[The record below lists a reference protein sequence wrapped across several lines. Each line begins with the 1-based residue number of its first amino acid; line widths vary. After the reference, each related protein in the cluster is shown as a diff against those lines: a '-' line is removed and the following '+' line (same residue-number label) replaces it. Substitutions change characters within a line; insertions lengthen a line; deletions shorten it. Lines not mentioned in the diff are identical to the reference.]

1 MDILEFYKIKKEKI
15 FTNDYETFIKNNKI
29 VFSDVGISVIYA
41 PNGVGKT
48 SLSKVLNCEEGSE
61 FDAKFGTVVANEK
74 QNELFHVIS
83 DQNSRHIIQG
93 ETEEFLLGDDVRKEF
108 ELKKEI
114 DNVITEIFES
124 KLPKILKDTFNIS
137 KAKSTVIN
145 LLEDNELKKYI
156 SDIANNK
163 SRGKGICIEEF
174 TQKIKFLK
182 TCNIEDYLEDKFN
195 YYIKDI
201 ESKESIIDKITKIT
215 ESDIRE
221 NQKVEEIEENTIAI
235 EILSKYSHKKQ
246 CIVCDNTNMPNDL
259 LNKKKENKNNVFAQL
274 NETEKYI
281 INEIIENIKIED
293 PFNIKEK
300 LVETIK
306 SGNKEILHQL
316 TKEFEEYKN
325 ILNQRINNLF
335 ANNLLN
341 ENLIKKI
348 EEYYEMIKT
357 KPELS
362 DEDILYIQEIIN
374 NNIDKEISLERDQNN
389 NLKLML
395 NKSEF
400 IGKEREELNLSTGEQ
415 NFISLTFELLKAKNN
430 SKPIIVL
437 DDPISSFD
445 SIYKNKIVYSISK
458 FLENKKQIILT
469 HNTDLI
475 RLLEVQRKDCFNLYL
490 LNNIEGQ
497 ENGFIE
503 VTDKEKN
510 IMIFI
515 PELLDFI
522 RDNIDG
528 YIKNESLYLYSLI
541 PFMRGYAKFI
551 GDTELKNKLTTLMHG
566 YFNDKINITDIY
578 NKLFNK
584 NIATSYEISV
594 DDILGIDINNI
605 DVLNRDYPLLNK
617 TLKHS
622 LSYLY
627 LRLLVERKLVIKFGI
642 NTKKYDNL
650 GSIILQAYNGN
661 DKTNVTK
668 RVFLISKKTLLNE
681 FNHFEGNMSIFQ
693 PAIDISDYTLQKEK
707 KDIIDFINKE

>member
-1 MDILEFYKIKKEKI
+1 MDLIEFYSIKKENI
-15 FTNDYETFIKNNKI
+15 FASDFKTFIKNNKI
-29 VFSDVGISVIYA
+29 AFSDAGISVIYA

-48 SLSKVLNCEEGSE
+48 SLSKVLNSEEGCS
-61 FDAKFGTVVANEK
+61 FDAKFGTIVANEK
-74 QNELFHVIS
+74 NNELFHVIS

-114 DNVITEIFES
+114 DKEISEIFAN
-124 KLPKILKDTFNIS
+124 KLPKILKDTYNIS
-137 KAKSTVIN
+137 KIKSALIN
-145 LLEDNELKKYI
+145 LIEDVDLKKYI

-163 SRGKGICIEEF
+163 SRGKEIDIEAF
-174 TQKIKFLK
+174 SKKIKTLK
-182 TCNIEDYLEDKFN
+182 TVNIQEYSEDKFN
-195 YYIKDI
+195 YYVKDI
-201 ESKESIIDKITKIT
+201 ENKESIICKIKEIT
-215 ESDIRE
+215 EEDIRKNE
-221 NQKVEEIEENTIAI
+221 KVEEIEENTIAI

-246 CIVCDNTNMPNDL
+246 CIVCDNPNLQNDL
-259 LNKKKENKNNVFAQL
+259 LDKKKENKNNVFSKL

-281 INEIIENIKIED
+281 INEIIEKIQAED

-300 LVETIK
+300 LIETMK

-316 TKEFEEYKN
+316 SKDFEEYTS
-325 ILNQRINNLF
+325 IFNQRINNLF
-335 ANNLLN
+335 ADKLLSDD
-341 ENLIKKI
+341 LIKKI
-348 EEYYEMIKT
+348 EEYYKMIKT

-374 NNIDKEISLERDQNN
+374 NNIDKEISLERDKNN

-395 NKSEF
+395 NKNEF
-400 IGKEREELNLSTGEQ
+400 IGKDRDELNLSTGEQ
-415 NFISLTFELLKAKNN
+415 NFISLTFELLKAKNSN
-430 SKPIIVL
+430 KPVVVL

-445 SIYKNKIVYSISK
+445 SIYKNRIVYSIVK

-475 RLLEVQRKDCFNLYL
+475 RLLEVQKKDCFKLYL

-515 PELLDFI
+515 PDLLDFI
-522 RDNIDG
+522 RNNIDN
-528 YIKNESLYLYSLI
+528 YIKNERLYLYSLI

-551 GDTELKNKLTTLMHG
+551 GNTDLKNKLTFLMHG
-566 YFNDKINITDIY
+566 YSNDKVNITEIY
-578 NKLFNK
+578 NTLFNK
-584 NIATSYEISV
+584 NIITNYEISV
-594 DDILGIDINNI
+594 EDILKIDINNI
-605 DVLNRDYPLLNK
+605 DILNGDYSLLNK
-617 TLKHS
+617 TLSHS

-627 LRLLVERKLVIKFGI
+627 LRLLVEKKLVSKFSI

-650 GSIILQAYNGN
+650 GSIILKAYNGK
-661 DKTNVTK
+661 DKRNIAK

-707 KDIIDFINKE
+707 VDIINFINNE

>member
-15 FTNDYETFIKNNKI
+15 FTNDFETFIKNNKI
-29 VFSDVGISVIYA
+29 AFSNVGISVIYA

-48 SLSKVLNCEEGSE
+48 SLSKVLNCEEGSN

-74 QNELFHVIS
+74 QNELFHVIL

-114 DNVITEIFES
+114 DDVIIEIFEG

-163 SRGKGICIEEF
+163 SRGKGISIEEF

-182 TCNIEDYLEDKFN
+182 TCNIENYSEDKFN

-201 ESKESIIDKITKIT
+201 ESKESIINKIT

-235 EILSKYSHKKQ
+235 EILSKYSHKRQ
-246 CIVCDNTNMPNDL
+246 CIVCDNPNMPNDL

-281 INEIIENIKIED
+281 INEIIENIKTED

-306 SGNKEILHQL
+306 SGNKDILHQL

-335 ANNLLN
+335 SNNLLN

-503 VTDKEKN
+503 ITDKEKN

-522 RDNIDG
+522 RENIDG
-528 YIKNESLYLYSLI
+528 YIENESLYLYSLI

-551 GDTELKNKLTTLMHG
+551 GDTESKNKLTTLMHG

-594 DDILGIDINNI
+594 GDILGIDINNI
-605 DVLNRDYPLLNK
+605 DVLNSNYPLLNK

-627 LRLLVERKLVIKFGI
+627 LRLLVERKLVTKYGI

-650 GSIILQAYNGN
+650 GSIILQAYSGN
-661 DKTNVTK
+661 DKTNVIK

-707 KDIIDFINKE
+707 NDIIDFINKE

>member
-1 MDILEFYKIKKEKI
+1 MDLMEFYSIKKENI
-15 FTNDYETFIKNNKI
+15 FASDFKTFVKNNKI
-29 VFSDVGISVIYA
+29 AFSDAGISVIYA

-48 SLSKVLNCEEGSE
+48 SLSKVLNSEEGCS
-61 FDAKFGTVVANEK
+61 FDAKFGTIVANEK
-74 QNELFHVIS
+74 NNELFHVIS

-114 DNVITEIFES
+114 DKEISEIFIN
-124 KLPKILKDTFNIS
+124 KLPKILKDTYNIS
-137 KAKSTVIN
+137 KIKSALIN
-145 LLEDNELKKYI
+145 LIEDVDLKKYI

-163 SRGKGICIEEF
+163 SRGKEIDIEAF
-174 TQKIKFLK
+174 SKKIKTLK
-182 TCNIEDYLEDKFN
+182 KVNIQEYSEDKFD
-195 YYIKDI
+195 YYVKDI
-201 ESKESIIDKITKIT
+201 ENKESIICKIKEIT
-215 ESDIRE
+215 EEDIRKNE
-221 NQKVEEIEENTIAI
+221 KVEEIEENTIAI

-246 CIVCDNTNMPNDL
+246 CIVCDNPNLPNDL
-259 LNKKKENKNNVFAQL
+259 LDKKKENKNNVFSKL

-281 INEIIENIKIED
+281 INEIIEKIQAED

-300 LVETIK
+300 QIKTMK

-316 TKEFEEYKN
+316 SKNFEEYTS
-325 ILNQRINNLF
+325 IFNQRINNLF
-335 ANNLLN
+335 ADKLLSDD
-341 ENLIKKI
+341 LIKKI
-348 EEYYEMIKT
+348 EEYYKMIKT

-374 NNIDKEISLERDQNN
+374 NNIDKEISLERDKNN

-395 NKSEF
+395 NKNEF
-400 IGKEREELNLSTGEQ
+400 IGKDRDELNLSTGEQ
-415 NFISLTFELLKAKNN
+415 NFISLTFELLKAKNSN
-430 SKPIIVL
+430 KPVVVL

-445 SIYKNKIVYSISK
+445 SIYKNRIVYSIVK

-475 RLLEVQRKDCFNLYL
+475 RLLEVQKKDCFKLYL

-515 PELLDFI
+515 PDLLDFI
-522 RDNIDG
+522 RNNIDN
-528 YIKNESLYLYSLI
+528 YIKNERLYLYSLI

-551 GDTELKNKLTTLMHG
+551 GNTDLKNKLTFLMHG
-566 YFNDKINITDIY
+566 YSNDKVNITEIY
-578 NKLFNK
+578 NSLFNK
-584 NIATSYEISV
+584 NIITNYEISV
-594 DDILGIDINNI
+594 EDILKIDINNI
-605 DVLNRDYPLLNK
+605 DILNGDYHLLNK
-617 TLKHS
+617 TLSHS
-622 LSYLY
+622 LAYLY
-627 LRLLVERKLVIKFGI
+627 LRLLVEKKLVSKFSI

-650 GSIILQAYNGN
+650 GSIILKAYNGK
-661 DKTNVTK
+661 DKRNIVK

-707 KDIIDFINKE
+707 VDIINFINNE

>member
-15 FTNDYETFIKNNKI
+15 FTNDFETFIKNNKI
-29 VFSDVGISVIYA
+29 AFSNVGISVIYA

-74 QNELFHVIS
+74 LNELFHVIS

-114 DNVITEIFES
+114 DNVITEIFEN

-163 SRGKGICIEEF
+163 SRGKGISIEEF

-182 TCNIEDYLEDKFN
+182 TCNIEDYSEDKFN

-201 ESKESIIDKITKIT
+201 ESKESIINKITKIT

-259 LNKKKENKNNVFAQL
+259 LNKKKENKDNVFAQL

-300 LVETIK
+300 LVQTIK

-605 DVLNRDYPLLNK
+605 DVLNSDYPLLNK

-627 LRLLVERKLVIKFGI
+627 LRLLVERKLVTKFGI

>member
-1 MDILEFYKIKKEKI
+1 MDLIEFYSIKKENI
-15 FTNDYETFIKNNKI
+15 FAGDFKTFIKNNKI
-29 VFSDVGISVIYA
+29 AFSDAGISVIYA

-48 SLSKVLNCEEGSE
+48 SLSKVLNSEEGGS
-61 FDAKFGTVVANEK
+61 FNAKFGTIVANEK
-74 QNELFHVIS
+74 NNELFHVIS

-114 DNVITEIFES
+114 DKEISEIFAN
-124 KLPKILKDTFNIS
+124 KLPKILKDTYNIS
-137 KAKSTVIN
+137 KIKSALIN
-145 LLEDNELKKYI
+145 LIEDIDLKKYI

-163 SRGKGICIEEF
+163 SRGKEIDIEAF
-174 TQKIKFLK
+174 SKKIKTLK
-182 TCNIEDYLEDKFN
+182 KVNIQEYSEDKFD
-195 YYIKDI
+195 YYVKDI
-201 ESKESIIDKITKIT
+201 ENKESIICKIKEIT
-215 ESDIRE
+215 EEGIRKNE
-221 NQKVEEIEENTIAI
+221 KVEEIEENTIAI

-246 CIVCDNTNMPNDL
+246 CIVCDNPNLPNDL
-259 LNKKKENKNNVFAQL
+259 LDKKKENKNNVFSKL

-281 INEIIENIKIED
+281 INEIIEKIQAED

-300 LVETIK
+300 LIETMK
-306 SGNKEILHQL
+306 SGNKEVLHQL
-316 TKEFEEYKN
+316 SKDFEEYTS

-335 ANNLLN
+335 ADKLLSDD
-341 ENLIKKI
+341 LIKKI
-348 EEYYEMIKT
+348 EEYYKMIKT

-374 NNIDKEISLERDQNN
+374 NNIDKEISLERDKNN

-395 NKSEF
+395 NKNEF
-400 IGKEREELNLSTGEQ
+400 IGKDRDELNLSTGEQ
-415 NFISLTFELLKAKNN
+415 NFISLTFELLKAKNSN
-430 SKPIIVL
+430 KPVVVL

-445 SIYKNKIVYSISK
+445 SIYKNRIVYSIVK

-475 RLLEVQRKDCFNLYL
+475 RLLEVQKKDCFKLYL

-515 PELLDFI
+515 PDLLDFI
-522 RDNIDG
+522 RNNIDN
-528 YIKNESLYLYSLI
+528 YIKNERLYLYSLI

-551 GDTELKNKLTTLMHG
+551 GNTDLKNKLTFLMHG
-566 YFNDKINITDIY
+566 YSNDKVNITEIY
-578 NKLFNK
+578 NSLFNK
-584 NIATSYEISV
+584 NIITNYEISV
-594 DDILGIDINNI
+594 DDILKIDINNI
-605 DVLNRDYPLLNK
+605 DILNGDYPLLNK
-617 TLKHS
+617 TLSHS

-627 LRLLVERKLVIKFGI
+627 LRLLVEKKLVSKFSI

-650 GSIILQAYNGN
+650 GSIILKAYNGK
-661 DKTNVTK
+661 DKRNIVK

-707 KDIIDFINKE
+707 VDIINFINNE